1 MHAGQHLAIVLV
13 DKMKLRHS
21 LDAKLLTSCCCGL
34 VRLGYTGHYIV
45 VYAYDAAR
53 CEFVVQDPA
62 SAQPCVRIAAATL
75 DDARLCFGTD
85 EDILFIAR
93 NRSNRSSS
101 RGGVLGMPA
110 DTALPHAI
118 DTGSLGSD
126 PEFGAVPNDADTAR
140 LLPFAATWQRMEG
153 MREAPALPT
162 PAPMVTV
169 KQAGAPPQPEVGNG
183 NAGAVATSPLSCTAI
198 SAMQVASADS
208 PLSTRLDR
216 SATTA
221 AAGPSTAETLPPCPH
236 PAPQQPLLRT
246 QLPPAALTAPPCA
259 ALRYQQCI
267 APSSAI
273 RGN

>member
-34 VRLGYTGHYIV
+34 VRLGYAGHYIV
-45 VYAYDAAR
+45 VYAYDAVR

-62 SAQPCVRIAAATL
+62 SAQPSVRIAAATL

-93 NRSNRSSS
+93 NRSS

-126 PEFGAVPNDADTAR
+126 PEFGAVPDDADTAR
-140 LLPFAATWQRMEG
+140 LLPFAAATWQPMEG

-198 SAMQVASADS
+198 PTLQVASADS

-246 QLPPAALTAPPCA
+246 QLSPAAPPCA
-259 ALRYQQCI
+259 ALHYQQCI